1 MDDFTRAPVRPG
13 RNLIRELRVDGSD
26 RSSDTQLQV
35 GFVTWN
41 RIRIAAPARADAPA
55 RIRTGSRLQMT
66 LNQAYHSGWSS
77 QDCLLTRADQGNL
90 VASCPANIVGTT
102 AAELVFF
109 DSVSDLGMRVSVR
122 TAFALLWVAL
132 ALGIMSLIPSR
143 RAVVSTAPA
152 TAQHAGQ

>member
-1 MDDFTRAPVRPG
+1 
-13 RNLIRELRVDGSD
+13 
-26 RSSDTQLQV
+26 
-35 GFVTWN
+35 
-41 RIRIAAPARADAPA
+41 
-55 RIRTGSRLQMT
+55 MT